1 MFKRALIS
9 MDLSPATEALVA
21 SLPGLLDY
29 GVSSLVLVHVAKPV
43 EYPVSQ
49 AIAEVEQI
57 RQRLARLKASL
68 EGKGFSDIE
77 IDVPIGVASAEIVRE
92 AAERAVDL
100 VIIGSRGYS
109 RVREAFVGSTAW
121 AVVQRSPVPVLLR
134 RIEAVRN
141 DPEAALEVRAS
152 SLPDTLIHPTDF
164 SDVAERAFPS
174 VLAMV
179 EAGVKRVVLLHVYP
193 VGNDEARSDA
203 RARLSV
209 LAERVRDAGCPQ
221 VDVEVRGGTPAE
233 EILAVGGR
241 NASDLV
247 VMGTQ
252 GKGVLPA
259 LVVGSESRNVVRHA
273 AAGVLLVPAGIT
285 AEPA

>member
-9 MDLSPATEALVA
+9 MDLSPATEALIS
-21 SLPGLLDY
+21 SLPGLIDY

-57 RQRLARLKASL
+57 RQRLGRLKATL
-68 EGKGFSDIE
+68 EDKGFDQVE
-77 IDVPIGVASAEIVRE
+77 VAVPIGVAAAEIVRE
-92 AAERAVDL
+92 AQERSVDL
-100 VIIGSRGYS
+100 VVIGSRGYS

-121 AVVQRSPVPVLLR
+121 GVVQQSPVPVLLR

-152 SLPDTLIHPTDF
+152 ALPETLIHPTDF
-164 SDVAERAFPS
+164 STVAEKAFPS

-179 EAGVKRVVLLHVYP
+179 EAGVQHVVLLHVYP
-193 VGNDEARSDA
+193 VGNDGA
-203 RARLSV
+203 RAEGRAKLEALAQRL
-209 LAERVRDAGCPQ
+209 RDAGCPR
-221 VDVEVRGGTPAE
+221 VDVEVRGGTPAD

-241 NASDLV
+241 NISDLV

-252 GKGVLPA
+252 GKGMLPA
-259 LVVGSESRNVVRHA
+259 LVVGSESRKVVRHA
-273 AAGVLLVPAGIT
+273 AAGVLLVPAKM
-285 AEPA
+285 ADE